1 MKFIKPQSFCSIPR
15 VRIAE
20 MGTPEEEDEEKLLRK
35 IERLEAG
42 HAHLKQEMSNFQ
54 LLQNHRSHS
63 RFGAATSNQPSSS
76 SLHQNGNKYLNI
88 LQSMGHSVH
97 VLDLQCRIMYW

>member
-1 MKFIKPQSFCSIPR
+1 MGSST
-15 VRIAE
+15 E
-20 MGTPEEEDEEKLLRK
+20 MGIPEEEKEEELLKK

-42 HAHLKQEMSNFQ
+42 HAHLKQEMSNFK
-54 LLQNHRSHS
+54 LFQNNKSRS
-63 RFGAATSNQPSSS
+63 RFGAATCNKPSS

-88 LQSMGHSVH
+88 LQSMGHAVH